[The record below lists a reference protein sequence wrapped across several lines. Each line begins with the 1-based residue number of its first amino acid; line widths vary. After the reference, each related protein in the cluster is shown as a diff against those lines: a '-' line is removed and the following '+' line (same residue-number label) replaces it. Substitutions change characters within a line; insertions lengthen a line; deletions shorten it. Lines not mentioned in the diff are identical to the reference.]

1 MTVIRILAVDDHP
14 VLRDGIAALIAPQG
28 DMALVGE
35 ASNGAEAVAAFRSLR
50 PDVTLMDLQMPV
62 MDGLTAI
69 AEIRAEARNA
79 RIIVLTTYEGDV
91 QAVRALKA
99 GASAYLLKTSLRKE
113 LLEAIRT
120 VHAGRRYVPAEI
132 AQEIALHAGDEM
144 LSAREMEILQL
155 VADGCA
161 NKTIAWK
168 LSISEDTVK
177 AHLKNVFAK
186 LDVRDRTQAVTAA
199 LRRGI
204 VGL

>member
-1 MTVIRILAVDDHP
+1 MTRIRILAVDDHP
-14 VLRDGIAALIAPQG
+14 VLRDGIAALIAPQD
-28 DMALVGE
+28 DMELVGE
-35 ASNGAEAVAAFRSLR
+35 ASNGVEAVAAFRNFR

-62 MDGLTAI
+62 MDGLSAI

-79 RIIVLTTYEGDV
+79 RVIVLTTYEGDV

-113 LLEAIRT
+113 LLEAIRA

-144 LSAREMEILQL
+144 LSARELEILQL

-161 NKTIAWK
+161 NKAIAWK